1 MSKITNKRIL
11 IIGEEGSGKEE
22 IVDSLIKREKNY
34 ILYEDIENLKKVE
47 GVLKKFD
54 YKTIIVS
61 TNKLRKKEETRE
73 YDYILFLKNRN
84 KRTIE
89 VAKELGIRKIEE
101 MEKMEVKTYKRDYR
115 REAEEIVRRY
125 KEVQK

>member
-34 ILYEDIENLKKVE
+34 ILYEDIENLKIVE

-84 KRTIE
+84 KKTIE